1 MEDVE
6 IFSKGK
12 EKFFVQF
19 NFLKN
24 HFPLRKNYERRFI
37 LSGVIYN

>member
-12 EKFFVQF
+12 KGSLYSL
-19 NFLKN
+19 FLKN